1 MQFDSPNSSPTGVQ
15 RPPALSVSELNRQVK
30 RMLEVSYAQVWVSGE
45 ISGLSRPSSGH
56 WYFTLKDERSQIR
69 CAMFRGSNQRLRFA
83 PKEGDEIIVRGKV
96 SLYEGRGDYQLIAEG
111 MEPAGLGQLQAAFEA
126 LKMKLS
132 QEGLFE
138 AKHKKPLPLMPKKI
152 AVITSKTGAVIHDIL
167 TVAKRRFPA
176 THILLIP
183 VTVQGETAAREVAA
197 AIAKA
202 NELSIADALIV
213 GRGGGSLE
221 DLWAFNEEI
230 VARAI
235 FASEIPVVSAVGH
248 EVDTS
253 IADMVAD
260 VRAPTPSAA
269 AEFLTPDQF
278 ELSQQLDGHLRRL
291 AFLLEHR
298 LEKANT
304 LLNTNASRLQHP
316 GQNLARK
323 AEKAQLL
330 KQQLKQN
337 TKAILMK
344 HTYAV
349 DSEQL
354 KLAQFNPRRL
364 LDQRVQLCE
373 QLLNRLTERHNAMS
387 SNHAH
392 RLTLAAQSL
401 NVVSPLATLDR
412 GYSILR
418 DKDKA
423 VINSTTKVEIGQTI
437 QAMVADGELALEV
450 KSVSPKQA
458 VSQQPLTQQSASQL
472 PTSQQ
477 PASQQGDLPF

>member
-1 MQFDSPNSSPTGVQ
+1 MQFDSPTGSPRGSQ
-15 RPPALSVSELNRQVK
+15 QPPALSVSELNRQVK
-30 RMLEVSYAQVWVSGE
+30 RMLEVSYSQIWVSGE

-56 WYFTLKDERSQIR
+56 WYFTLKDARSQIR
-69 CAMFRGSNQRLRFA
+69 CAMFRGSNQRLRFI

-138 AKHKKPLPLMPKKI
+138 SRHKKHLPLMPKKI

-176 THILLIP
+176 TEILLIP
-183 VTVQGETAAREVAA
+183 VTVQGDTAAGEIAA
-197 AIAKA
+197 AIAQA
-202 NELSIADALIV
+202 NELNIADALIV

-221 DLWAFNEEI
+221 DLWAFNEEV

-235 FASEIPVVSAVGH
+235 FASTIPIVSAVGH

-278 ELSQQLDGHLRRL
+278 ELSQQIDGHLRRL
-291 AFLLEHR
+291 RFLLEHR
-298 LEKANT
+298 IEKAQT
-304 LLNTNASRLQHP
+304 LLHSSTSRLQHP

-330 KQQLKQN
+330 SRQLKQSA
-337 TKAILMK
+337 KAMLSQHK
-344 HTYAV
+344 HSI

-354 KLAQFNPRRL
+354 KLAQFNPRHL
-364 LDQRVQLCE
+364 LEQRVQACE
-373 QLLNRLTERHNAMS
+373 HYLNQLREQQSALLKNK
-387 SNHAH
+387 AH
-392 RLTLAAQSL
+392 RLSLAAQSL
-401 NVVSPLATLDR
+401 NMVSPLATLDR

-418 DKDKA
+418 TKDQA
-423 VINSTTKVEIGQTI
+423 VVNSITKVNTGQKV
-437 QAMVADGELALEV
+437 QAMVADGELELEV
-450 KSVSPKQA
+450 TRVIDAKK
-458 VSQQPLTQQSASQL
+458 
-472 PTSQQ
+472 
-477 PASQQGDLPF
+477 QGDLPF